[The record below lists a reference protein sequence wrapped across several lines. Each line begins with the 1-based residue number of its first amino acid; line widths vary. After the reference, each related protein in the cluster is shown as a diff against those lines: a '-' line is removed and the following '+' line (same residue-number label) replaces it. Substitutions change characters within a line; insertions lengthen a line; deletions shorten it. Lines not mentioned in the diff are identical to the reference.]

1 MRLISDKT
9 KEYVPPDTKPSAVSI
24 GEIKSDNLQRNI
36 SIYHW
41 QIVILSLQLPLD
53 KWSSQYFR

>member
-9 KEYVPPDTKPSAVSI
+9 KEYVPPDAIPSAVSI

-36 SIYHW
+36 SIYH
-41 QIVILSLQLPLD
+41 
-53 KWSSQYFR
+53 